1 MIDDP
6 ILVNEWHVVARS
18 RDVGAGQVR
27 PVRLLGRDIVL
38 WREQERGATGFVAE
52 AKPAAAHAW
61 LDLCLH
67 RGAKLSGG
75 RVVSAEDR
83 EREQQADAARQ
94 SAAWSDAPKRVY
106 SPQEIGASPAQGTGM
121 QETAR
126 ATQQSDIAQKKTA
139 ITDCLACP
147 YHGWEYDTSGN
158 CVRIPQAP
166 GQPPPEKAQA
176 TVFHAQD
183 KYGFVWVCLGEPRA
197 DIPEFPEWTDT
208 TYRKVEAG
216 PYVFRAQGPRIVE
229 NFLDVGHFPFVHAG
243 LLGDAKHA
251 EVGDYEVTTT
261 DAGLEAKDIAG
272 FQPDPDGT
280 GWGGEV
286 TYLYR
291 VLRPLTAYFVKTQ
304 RGGKKF
310 AMINFVTPVTESES
324 TCWALMA
331 INYGPETTDE
341 QLREFQDKITAQDI
355 PIVESQRP
363 ELLPL
368 DLQAE
373 LHLKSDRAA
382 IAYRQW
388 LKKLGLK
395 YGTA

>member
-6 ILVNEWHVVARS
+6 ILLNDWHVVARS
-18 RDVGAGQVR
+18 RDIGAGQVR
-27 PVRLLGRDIVL
+27 PVRLLGRDLVL
-38 WREQERGATGFVAE
+38 WREADRGATGFVAE
-52 AKPAAAHAW
+52 AKPAAPHAW

-75 RVVSAEDR
+75 RVVSAEER
-83 EREQQADAARQ
+83 EREVKADGAKQAAALSAAPQRVFSPQENAASPREPQQKADAALHH
-94 SAAWSDAPKRVY
+94 AAPAP
-106 SPQEIGASPAQGTGM
+106 SNQAPS
-121 QETAR
+121 
-126 ATQQSDIAQKKTA
+126 
-139 ITDCLACP
+139 DCLTCP
-147 YHGWEYDTSGN
+147 YHGWEYDTSGQ
-158 CVRIPQAP
+158 CVRIPAAP
-166 GQPPPEKAQA
+166 TQPPPEKARA

-197 DIPEFPEWTDT
+197 DIPEFPEWSDT

-216 PYVFRAQGPRIVE
+216 PYTFRAQGPRVVE

-243 LLGDAKHA
+243 LLGDPKRA
-251 EVGDYEVTTT
+251 EVPDYDVTIS
-261 DAGLEAKDIAG
+261 DEGVEAKDIPG

-280 GWGGEV
+280 GWAGELK
-286 TYLYR
+286 YLYR
-291 VLRPLTAYFVKTQ
+291 TLRPLTAYFVKT
-304 RGGKKF
+304 RADGKKF
-310 AMINFVTPVTESES
+310 AMINFVTPVDESES
-324 TCWALMA
+324 VSWAVMA
-331 INYGPETTDE
+331 INYAPETPDE
-341 QLREFQDKITAQDI
+341 QIRDFQDKITAQDI